1 MSVAGVA
8 EAQLAPLVRAITDE
22 RLPAVGLA
30 ERFARAAWT
39 VVAEPG
45 DRDAGTL
52 MAAVGPVRALELVVS
67 GAGADAVADEVA
79 RRGEGDR
86 DVETWTEALKRWRP
100 RADPQAAVLAVRQAG
115 RFGMRLLTP
124 GDEHWPPRVDDL
136 QDHAP
141 FALWARGDVTRL
153 AALERSIAL
162 VGARAATGYG
172 EHVTIELAS
181 GLVDRGFAIVSG
193 AAYGIDGAAHRAAL
207 ASRGITVAVLAGGLD
222 RFYPSGHE
230 QLLTRIIDRGVVL
243 SEVPPGTTPTKWRFL
258 LRNRLI
264 AALSGATVVVEAGW
278 RSGSLNTAGHAGTLG
293 RPLGAVPGPVTSAA
307 SSGCHRLLREYDA
320 VCVTTAD
327 EAAELAGVA
336 GRPAAEPD
344 RGTDVS
350 GADVSGPDVSGTRLR
365 VLDAVHHRTARR
377 VERIAA
383 LSGLAPDR
391 VRAEL
396 GLLELEGFVIERPS
410 GWTRRKEG

>member
-1 MSVAGVA
+1 MSVAGVP
-8 EAQLAPLVRAITDE
+8 EAQFAPLLRAITDE
-22 RLPAVGLA
+22 ALPVADLA

-45 DRDAGTL
+45 DRDTGVL
-52 MAAVGPVRALELVVS
+52 LAAVGPVRALELVVS
-67 GAGADAVADEVA
+67 GADAEAIADEVA
-79 RRGEGDR
+79 RGGDR
-86 DVETWTEALKRWRP
+86 EPDVDTWTEALKRWRP
-100 RADPQAAVLAVRQAG
+100 RADPQAALLTLRQAG

-124 GDEHWPPRVDDL
+124 GDEHWPQRLDDL
-136 QDHAP
+136 QEHAP
-141 FALWARGDVTRL
+141 FALWARGDVGRL

-193 AAYGIDGAAHRAAL
+193 AAYGVDGAAHRAAL
-207 ASRGITVAVLAGGLD
+207 ASRGTTVAVLAGGLD

-230 QLLTRIIDRGVVL
+230 QLLTRIVDRGVAL

-264 AALSGATVVVEAGW
+264 AALSDAVVVVEAGW

-307 SSGCHRLLREYDA
+307 SSGCHRLLREYAA

-327 EAAELAGVA
+327 EAAELAGIT
-336 GRPAAEPD
+336 GRPAAQPD
-344 RGTDVS
+344 H
-350 GADVSGPDVSGTRLR
+350 AADVSGTRLR
-365 VLDAVHHRTARR
+365 VLDAVHERTPRR

-396 GLLELEGFVIERPS
+396 GLLELEGFVLERPS